1 MEQKNKLIPE
11 FRFPEFMK
19 DGEWKEKSIEKV
31 LIESRIPSI
40 ENDVN
45 KRITVRLNL
54 KGIEKREVRGT
65 ESENATYFFQR
76 KKGQFIY
83 GKQNLHKGAF
93 GLIPEELDGYE
104 SSQDIP
110 SFDFNDGFSPEFFVQ
125 YLSQENIYTQL
136 EKISTGTGSKRIH
149 PKDFYKVKYPFPK
162 NINEQQKIA
171 YCLSSL
177 DELITA
183 HNDKLESLKNH
194 KKGLLQNLFPQE
206 NQKIPNYRF
215 PEFVNDGEWEVE
227 KLESYIEL
235 FSGIALKSN
244 EITDDKFGIPILRG
258 INITEGYIRHSNDI
272 DKFFLGEIDNIEKYF
287 VKENDIV
294 IGMDGSKVG
303 KNVALIKKED
313 ENSILIQRVAR
324 IRTIKN
330 AETHFIYQ
338 YFISNKFR
346 DYVDKVNT
354 SSGIPH
360 ISAQQI
366 KDFKVGIPPK
376 IQEQQKIADCLTAVD
391 NLITAQTEKIEQL
404 KAHKKGLMQGLFP
417 KLEN

>member
-1 MEQKNKLIPE
+1 MEQKNKLLPE
-11 FRFPEFMK
+11 LRFPEFVN
-19 DGEWKEKSIEKV
+19 DGEWKEKPIEKV

-110 SFDFNDGFSPEFFVQ
+110 SFDFNDEFSPEFFVQ

-149 PKDFYKVKYPFPK
+149 PKDFYKVKYPFPH
-162 NINEQQKIA
+162 NIKEQQKIA
-171 YCLSSL
+171 DCLTSL

-183 HNDKLESLKNH
+183 HTDKLESLKNH

-215 PEFVNDGEWEVE
+215 PEFVNDGEWEE
-227 KLESYIEL
+227 KEL
-235 FSGIALKSN
+235 NELGELINGLTYSPSDVQEEGLLVLRSSNIQNGLIDLKDCVYVRKD
-244 EITDDKFGIPILRG
+244 IKGA
-258 INITEGYIRHSNDI
+258 NISQSNDI
-272 DKFFLGEIDNIEKYF
+272 LVCVRN
-287 VKENDIV
+287 
-294 IGMDGSKVG
+294 GSKALIG
-303 KNVALIKKED
+303 KNALIPENLPLATHGAFMTVFRAKNPHFVFQLFQTIFYENQVNGD
-313 ENSILIQRVAR
+313 LGATINSING
-324 IRTIKN
+324 KN
-330 AETHFIYQ
+330 FLKY
-338 YFISNKFR
+338 KFP
-346 DYVDKVNT
+346 V
-354 SSGIPH
+354 
-360 ISAQQI
+360 
-366 KDFKVGIPPK
+366 PK
-376 IQEQQKIADCLTAVD
+376 NPKEQQKIADCLSAVD

-417 KLEN
+417 KIEE